1 MNKNLHLPTHSVL
14 LWSSFPFKVLVL
26 RLGTVLILIG
36 GGGGGA
42 FVESLSDGLL
52 AQLVRSGID
61 FFFFS
66 PFLGCRDCES

>member
-1 MNKNLHLPTHSVL
+1 MNKKLHLPTHSVL

-26 RLGTVLILIG
+26 RLGTVWILIG
-36 GGGGGA
+36 GGVV

-61 FFFFS
+61 FSSS
-66 PFLGCRDCES
+66 PFFWGMPGW